1 MVIRWAL
8 QRGFA
13 AIPKSTNPERQAEN
27 LEALEFELSEAE
39 IQQIDALNANR
50 KVAWNPKRVA

>member
-13 AIPKSTNPERQAEN
+13 VIPKSTNPERQAEN

-39 IQQIDALNANR
+39 IQQIDALSANR